1 MFAHTLL
8 ANTLVAKGMTKEEA
22 KVELDAYFEVY
33 GHFSSNRKIQ
43 LRIDALK
50 EIAIWR

>member
-1 MFAHTLL
+1 
-8 ANTLVAKGMTKEEA
+8 
-22 KVELDAYFEVY
+22 VY